1 MTLTFLHFADLH
13 LGVENYGRID
23 PTTGQHSRIE
33 DFSRSLGTAFDF
45 AIQERVDL
53 VVFAGDAYKTCDP
66 SPTHQRAFARQLR
79 RLQQAAIPTVLIV
92 GNHDTPAAFG
102 KATALDIFG
111 ALELDNTYVIRRPE
125 ILRIDTRQGP
135 IQVAGLPWPT
145 RNILRTHEEYKDL
158 SQEELSGQI
167 QGICAAQIDDFAR
180 DLDPDI
186 PAILTAHITASD
198 AAYSGS
204 ERTALIGQDPTLLTS
219 TLANPAFD
227 YVALGHIHK
236 FQDVHKG
243 AVPPVV
249 YSGSLERIDFGEE
262 REAKGF
268 CIGSSEQNA
277 DNPRQRTTQ
286 YEFIPVPARRFT
298 TVEVAV
304 TDSSSPTEQL
314 IHAIERAE
322 IEDAVVRVLYTIP
335 SDMEERV
342 DLERV
347 RSALATAFY
356 IAAIQPRIQPKERPR
371 RSSITEDIALGEA
384 LDRYI
389 DNNEHLN
396 EKRAELIKKAHELEH
411 ELSLASG
418 EATP

>member
-1 MTLTFLHFADLH
+1 MSDSQLTLYTPEHYDVVISISELLMKLWAKRGLIVMLPLVLAGLTVVGLLLGKTSQQNVLTYYVELNGITVNTSDSNRRLTTRYPN
-13 LGVENYGRID
+13 GVE
-23 PTTGQHSRIE
+23 
-33 DFSRSLGTAFDF
+33 FSPQDLKNPSVIQRLAAQYSLEPGGLSGSISVEFGTPLSNGVL
-45 AIQERVDL
+45 IQYEAAL
-53 VVFAGDAYKTCDP
+53 AANSKA
-66 SPTHQRAFARQLR
+66 SAEAL
-79 RLQQAAIPTVLIV
+79 AAINERYQSEL
-92 GNHDTPAAFG
+92 
-102 KATALDIFG
+102 ATTAK
-111 ALELDNTYVIRRPE
+111 R
-125 ILRIDTRQGP
+125 
-135 IQVAGLPWPT
+135 GLK
-145 RNILRTHEEYKDL
+145 I
-158 SQEELSGQI
+158 SV
-167 QGICAAQIDDFAR
+167 
-180 DLDPDI
+180 
-186 PAILTAHITASD
+186 
-198 AAYSGS
+198 
-204 ERTALIGQDPTLLTS
+204 
-219 TLANPAFD
+219 D

-243 AVPPVV
+243 AAPPVV

-268 CIGSSEQNA
+268 CIGSIEQNA

-356 IAAIQPRIQPKERPR
+356 VAAIQPRIQPKERPR